1 MNSLITYLG
10 LLIAKN
16 SFAAEVN
23 FKLKLSLKRGTK
35 WRLVIIL
42 TINLIL
48 NGGKLSIQ
56 FPKLGKQYSKKVKV
70 IAQMFG
76 KKGILKK
83 LKNSQENSTV
93 TSKGVFLPILQNL

>member
-35 WRLVIIL
+35 
-42 TINLIL
+42 
-48 NGGKLSIQ
+48 
-56 FPKLGKQYSKKVKV
+56 
-70 IAQMFG
+70 
-76 KKGILKK
+76 
-83 LKNSQENSTV
+83 
-93 TSKGVFLPILQNL
+93 